1 MNDREVAFL
10 TRFVEESDAIESI
23 ENAPGEITR
32 QLDEEHNSHRM
43 GHAGALLRLRDY
55 ATVVRIQL
63 SERMI
68 KEVQRLIT
76 EEQHLK
82 GERALPVHQRG
93 QWRDCEVM
101 VGGRFGEVARIVPIH
116 MRHLIDEVRQWQEQ
130 YRGDHSATETVRFI
144 ARFHWQ
150 YELVHPFAD
159 GNGRS
164 GRALVYYLYR
174 WAGLEPFVFTH
185 EDRFAT
191 YYPCFNEWGS
201 DRMESYFLERS
212 RAKEGV

>member
-1 MNDREVAFL
+1 MDDREVDFL

-23 ENAPGEITR
+23 DNTPSDIAR
-32 QLDEEHNSHRM
+32 QLDEERNPKRI

-55 ATVVRIQL
+55 ATAVRVRL
-63 SERMI
+63 SERI
-68 KEVQRLIT
+68 VKEVQRLIT

-101 VGGRFGEVARIVPIH
+101 VGGRFGEAARFVPMH
-116 MRHLIDEVRQWQEQ
+116 MRHLLNEVRQWQEQ
-130 YRGDHSATETVRFI
+130 YGGNHSPAEAVRFI

-150 YELVHPFAD
+150 YELIHPFAD

-174 WAGLEPFVFTH
+174 WAGLEPFAFTH
-185 EDRFAT
+185 GDRYET

-201 DRMESYFLERS
+201 DRMESYFLERT
-212 RAKEGV
+212 RLE